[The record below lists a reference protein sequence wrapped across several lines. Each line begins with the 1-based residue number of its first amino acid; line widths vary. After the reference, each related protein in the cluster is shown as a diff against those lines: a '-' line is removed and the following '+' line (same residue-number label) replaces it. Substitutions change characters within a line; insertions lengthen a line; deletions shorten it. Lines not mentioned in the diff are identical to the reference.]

1 MERIKSFFQRDRF
14 AALAGIELLE
24 VSPGYAKVKMPI
36 DDRHLNGVCCVHG
49 GAIFTLAD
57 FAFAVAS
64 NSHGTVAVAAQV
76 SITFVKAARQG
87 AALYAEAREASRG
100 SKLASYTIHVTD
112 QDGGLIAIFQGLAY
126 RMDQTLDAVAADV

>member
-36 DDRHLNGVCCVHG
+36 DERHLNGVSCVHG

-57 FAFAVAS
+57 FALAVAS
-64 NSHGTVAVAAQV
+64 NSHGTVAVAA
-76 SITFVKAARQG
+76 
-87 AALYAEAREASRG
+87 G
-100 SKLASYTIHVTD
+100 SVGNAHPTHSV
-112 QDGGLIAIFQGLAY
+112 
-126 RMDQTLDAVAADV
+126 RSV